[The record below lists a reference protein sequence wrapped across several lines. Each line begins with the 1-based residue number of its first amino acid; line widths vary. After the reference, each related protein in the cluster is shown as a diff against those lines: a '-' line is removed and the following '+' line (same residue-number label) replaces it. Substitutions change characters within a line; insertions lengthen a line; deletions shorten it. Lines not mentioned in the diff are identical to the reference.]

1 MIEVKVI
8 NKSNNPLPAYAHAA
22 DAGCDLMADLSSLNK
37 ENFKGKNAYLGI
49 EPEGNQFLVIRPGG
63 TALVPV
69 GLFTAI
75 PEGYEVQ
82 VRPRSGLAL
91 KHSITVL
98 NTPGTIDSQYRSEWG
113 VILINHGLEPFIV
126 KQGDRIAQAVLNKVE
141 QIKWNQV
148 ESLDE
153 TERKGGFGSTGIDVI
168 DSTVV
173 EEPVVVNSESP
184 KLTAS
189 EILEDTQSKSK
200 KSSKK

>member
-8 NKSNNPLPAYAHAA
+8 NKSNNPLPAYAHSG
-22 DAGCDLMADLSSLNK
+22 DAGCDLMADLTSLDK
-37 ENFKGKNAYLGI
+37 LSLKGKNVYLGI
-49 EPEGNQFLVIRPGG
+49 EPEGNQFLVIRSGG

-82 VRPRSGLAL
+82 IRPRSGLAL
-91 KHSITVL
+91 RNCVSVL

-113 VILINHGLEPFIV
+113 VILINHGSEPFIV
-126 KQGDRIAQAVLNKVE
+126 HQGDRIAQAVLNKVE

-168 DSTVV
+168 DSIVAG
-173 EEPVVVNSESP
+173 EPIAVNSESP

-189 EILEDTQSKSK
+189 EILEDAQSKSK

>member
-8 NKSNNPLPAYAHAA
+8 NKSNNPLPAYAHSG

-37 ENFKGKNAYLGI
+37 ENFKGNNAYLATETNGD
-49 EPEGNQFLVIRPGG
+49 QFVAIRPGG
-63 TALVPV
+63 TVLIPT

-113 VILINHGLEPFIV
+113 VILINHGPELFIV
-126 KQGDRIAQAVLNKVE
+126 HQGDRIAQAVLNKVE

-168 DSTVV
+168 DSIVAG
-173 EEPVVVNSESP
+173 EPISVNSESP

-189 EILEDTQSKSK
+189 EILEDAQSKSK

>member
-8 NKSNNPLPAYAHAA
+8 NKSNNPLPAYAHSG
-22 DAGCDLMADLSSLNK
+22 DAGCDLMADLSVLDK
-37 ENFKGKNAYLGI
+37 TTLKGKNVYLCT
-49 EPEGNQFLVIRPGG
+49 EPEGNQFLVIRPCG
-63 TALVPV
+63 TALIPV

-82 VRPRSGLAL
+82 IRPRSGLAL
-91 KHSITVL
+91 RNCVSVL
-98 NTPGTIDSQYRSEWG
+98 NTPGTIDAGFRSEWG
-113 VILINHGLEPFIV
+113 VILINHGSEPFIV
-126 KQGDRIAQAVLNKVE
+126 HQGDRIAQAVLNKVE

-153 TERKGGFGSTGIDVI
+153 TERKGGFGSTGID
-168 DSTVV
+168 STVAG
-173 EEPVVVNSESP
+173 EPIPVNSESP

-189 EILEDTQSKSK
+189 EILEDTQSESK

>member
-8 NKSNNPLPAYAHAA
+8 NKSNNPLPAYAHSG

-37 ENFKGKNAYLGI
+37 ENFKGNNAYLATETNGD
-49 EPEGNQFLVIRPGG
+49 QFVAIRPGG
-63 TALVPV
+63 TVLIPT

-113 VILINHGLEPFIV
+113 VILINHGPELFIV
-126 KQGDRIAQAVLNKVE
+126 HQGDRIAQAVLNKVE

-168 DSTVV
+168 DSIVAG
-173 EEPVVVNSESP
+173 EPISVNSESP

-200 KSSKK
+200 KYSKK

>member
-8 NKSNNPLPAYAHAA
+8 NKSNNPLPAYATSNS
-22 DAGCDLMADLSSLNK
+22 AGCDLVADLSSLNK
-37 ENFKGKNAYLGI
+37 DSLKGKNVYLGI

-82 VRPRSGLAL
+82 IRPRSGLAL
-91 KHSITVL
+91 KHSISVL
-98 NTPGTIDSQYRSEWG
+98 NTPGTIDADYRSEWG
-113 VILINHGLEPFIV
+113 VILINHGQEAFIV
-126 KQGDRIAQAVLNKVE
+126 HQGDRIAQAVLNKVD

-153 TERKGGFGSTGIDVI
+153 TERKGGFGSTGVKTSKN
-168 DSTVV
+168 DS
-173 EEPVVVNSESP
+173 EEAP
-184 KLTAS
+184 KVTAE
-189 EILEDTQSKSK
+189 EILGEKNK

>member
-8 NKSNNPLPAYAHAA
+8 NKSNNPLPAYAHIA
-22 DAGCDLMADLSSLNK
+22 DAGCDLMADLSSLNR
-37 ENFKGKNAYLGI
+37 ENFKGNNAYLATETNGD
-49 EPEGNQFLVIRPGG
+49 QFVAIRPGG
-63 TALVPV
+63 TVLIPT

-98 NTPGTIDSQYRSEWG
+98 NTPGTIDSLYRSEWG
-113 VILINHGLEPFIV
+113 VILINHGPELFIV
-126 KQGDRIAQAVLNKVE
+126 HQGDRIAQAVLNKVE

-148 ESLDE
+148 ESLDK
-153 TERKGGFGSTGIDVI
+153 TERKGGFGSTGIDAI
-168 DSTVV
+168 DSIVAG
-173 EEPVVVNSESP
+173 EPISVNSESP

-189 EILEDTQSKSK
+189 EILEDAQSKSK

>member
-8 NKSNNPLPAYAHAA
+8 NKSNNPLPAYATSNS
-22 DAGCDLMADLSSLNK
+22 AGCDLMADLSSLNK

-63 TALVPV
+63 TALIPV

-82 VRPRSGLAL
+82 IRPRSGLAL
-91 KHSITVL
+91 KHSISVL
-98 NTPGTIDSQYRSEWG
+98 NTPGTIDSDYRSEWG
-113 VILINHGLEPFIV
+113 VILINHGQEAFIV
-126 KQGDRIAQAVLNKVE
+126 HQGDRIAQAVLNKVD

-153 TERKGGFGSTGIDVI
+153 TERKGGFGSTGVKTSKN
-168 DSTVV
+168 DS
-173 EEPVVVNSESP
+173 EEAP
-184 KLTAS
+184 KVTAE
-189 EILEDTQSKSK
+189 EILGEKNK

>member
-8 NKSNNPLPAYAHAA
+8 NKSNNPLPAYAHSG

-37 ENFKGKNAYLGI
+37 ENFKGNNAYLATETNGD
-49 EPEGNQFLVIRPGG
+49 QFVAIRPGG
-63 TALVPV
+63 TVLIPT

-113 VILINHGLEPFIV
+113 VILINHGPELFIV
-126 KQGDRIAQAVLNKVE
+126 HQGDRIAQAVLNKVE

-148 ESLDE
+148 ESLDK

-168 DSTVV
+168 DSIVAG
-173 EEPVVVNSESP
+173 EPISVNSESP

-200 KSSKK
+200 KYSKK

>member
-8 NKSNNPLPAYAHAA
+8 NKSNNPLPAYAHTA
-22 DAGCDLMADLSSLNK
+22 DAGCDLMADLTSLDK
-37 ENFKGKNAYLGI
+37 FSLKGKNVYLGV

-82 VRPRSGLAL
+82 IRPRSGLAL
-91 KHSITVL
+91 RNCVSVL
-98 NTPGTIDSQYRSEWG
+98 NTPGTIDAGFRSEWG
-113 VILINHGLEPFIV
+113 VILINHGSEPFIV
-126 KQGDRIAQAVLNKVE
+126 HQGDRIAQAVLNKVE

-153 TERKGGFGSTGIDVI
+153 TERKGGFGSTGVKASKD
-168 DSTVV
+168 DS
-173 EEPVVVNSESP
+173 EETP
-184 KLTAS
+184 KVTAE
-189 EILEDTQSKSK
+189 EILGEKSK

>member
-8 NKSNNPLPAYAHAA
+8 NKSNNPLPAYAHTA
-22 DAGCDLMADLSSLNK
+22 DAGCDLMADLSSLNR
-37 ENFKGKNAYLGI
+37 ENFKGNNAYLATETNGD
-49 EPEGNQFLVIRPGG
+49 QFVAIRPGG
-63 TALVPV
+63 TALIPT

-98 NTPGTIDSQYRSEWG
+98 NTPGTIDSLYRSEWG
-113 VILINHGLEPFIV
+113 VILVNHGPELFIV
-126 KQGDRIAQAVLNKVE
+126 RQGDRVAQAVLNKVD

-153 TERKGGFGSTGIDVI
+153 TERKGGFGSTGVKASKD
-168 DSTVV
+168 DS
-173 EEPVVVNSESP
+173 E
-184 KLTAS
+184 
-189 EILEDTQSKSK
+189 EILEEESK